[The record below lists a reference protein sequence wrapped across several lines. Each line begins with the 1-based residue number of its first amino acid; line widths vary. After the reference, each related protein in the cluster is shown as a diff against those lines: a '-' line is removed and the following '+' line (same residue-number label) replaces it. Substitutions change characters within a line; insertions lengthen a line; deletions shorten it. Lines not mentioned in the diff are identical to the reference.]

1 MEDRNCELLFEY
13 LRSIL
18 YDPIPKSFDVA
29 QLEEPYQK
37 LGKGMQYLAKAIG
50 EMKEYSK
57 DLSKGT
63 LSGAY
68 PGRDNF
74 LCENLKNMHANLN
87 HLTWQA
93 KQVARGDYSQTV
105 SYLGEFSE
113 AFNQMTKQLRERE
126 LRLKEEAEKEKQRAT
141 LLAGYNELLMELIC
155 LSEEKIMVLSADTH
169 EILYCNHTKY
179 GRLPEEELYEICANM
194 EKDLES
200 TEIPENFDRVWE
212 ARDSHMRDYR
222 ITTGWMRWQG
232 KRAYVHIIRE
242 VTEEKKREEALED
255 QAYTDT
261 LTGIGNRFYFKAKAE
276 EMLKRSDALVLCY
289 CDLDHLKYI
298 NDQYGHAKGDQ
309 YLKRFTNLIKGNI
322 REEDIFARIGG
333 DEFCILFGKCSKE
346 VAEKKMLAIQQ
357 LFAADRE
364 KSYPAGF
371 SYGCEEI
378 EEGNKSVHLEEIMQR
393 ADAAMYRQKKLH
405 KQEYGSLL
413 DARKNDL

>member
-18 YDPIPKSFDVA
+18 YDPVPKEFDVA

-37 LGKGMQYLAKAIG
+37 LGKGMKYLAKAVR
-50 EMKEYSK
+50 EMKEHSAE
-57 DLSKGT
+57 LSRGN
-63 LSGAY
+63 LSGFY

-93 KQVARGDYSQTV
+93 KQVASGDYSQTV

-113 AFNQMTKQLRERE
+113 AFNLMTKQLRERE
-126 LRLKEEAEKEKQRAT
+126 MRLKEEAEKEKKRAT
-141 LLAGYNELLMELIC
+141 LLEGYNELLMELIC
-155 LSEEKIMVLSADTH
+155 LSEEKIMVLNADTH

-179 GRLPEEELYEICANM
+179 GRLPEAELYEICAKM
-194 EKDLES
+194 EKELES
-200 TEIPENFDRVWE
+200 PELSENFDRIWE
-212 ARDSHMRDYR
+212 AKDSHQRDYR
-222 ITTGWMRWQG
+222 LTTGWMRWQG
-232 KRAYVHIIRE
+232 QRAYVHIIRE

-276 EMLKRSDALVLCY
+276 EMLKKSDALVLCY

-298 NDQYGHAKGDQ
+298 NDEYGHAKGDQ

-333 DEFCILFGKCSKE
+333 DEFCVLFGKCSKE

-357 LFAADRE
+357 LFEADRD
-364 KSYPAGF
+364 SICPSGF
-371 SYGCEEI
+371 SFGCEEI
-378 EEGNKSVHLEEIMQR
+378 TEGNKSVQLEEIMQR
-393 ADAAMYRQKKLH
+393 ADKEMYQQKKIRKAEYTNIL
-405 KQEYGSLL
+405 KQI
-413 DARKNDL
+413 R